1 MRVDAGVDHPD
12 GEPATP
18 RLVRVEEVTKSF
30 PGVVANDGVT
40 FEVRPGEVHALLGE
54 NGAGKTTLMNILY
67 GLYRPDSGE
76 IWVKGQRVVIRSPR
90 HAIALGIGM
99 VHQHFKLVLPH
110 TVAENVALG
119 LAGTPFWAPARVV
132 SGRLE
137 ELCGR
142 YSLAVD
148 PDRRVWELSAGE
160 QQRVEILKALIRGAE
175 VLILDEPTSVLT
187 PHEAAELFKVLERM
201 KAEGHGVI
209 FISHKLDEVLE
220 VADRITVMRRGKV
233 VGTVPA
239 AEADKPLLARM
250 MVGREVVF
258 RLTKK
263 ACAPGEAA
271 LTVEDLDA
279 RSDRGTPAL
288 KGISFALCRG
298 EILGVAGV
306 AGNGQR
312 ELVEVLTGLRR
323 ADRGRVRVLGEDMT
337 RAGARKLS
345 DAGVAHIPE
354 ERIRMGIVPALA
366 VEENLILK
374 RHHRPPFCRGGVL
387 QLAAV
392 RRFASQAIEEYR
404 IQTPN
409 PRTPA
414 KLLSGGN
421 IQKLILARELS
432 GDPALVLAAHP
443 TYGLD
448 VGATEQVR
456 EILLRQR
463 DEGVGVLLVSEDLEE
478 VTELAD
484 RIAVLFRG
492 EIMGIVL
499 AGEATLEEIGLMMAG
514 ERRAVSAVREGQ

>member
-1 MRVDAGVDHPD
+1 MAEGVGAAVQLQDI
-12 GEPATP
+12 
-18 RLVRVEEVTKSF
+18 TKAF
-30 PGVVANDGVT
+30 PGVLANDRVT
-40 FEVRPGEVHALLGE
+40 FDLQPGEVHALLGE

-67 GLYRPDSGE
+67 GLYHPDSGE
-76 IWVKGQRVVIRSPR
+76 IWVKGRRVTVRSPR

-99 VHQHFKLVLPH
+99 VHQHFKLVPPH

-119 LAGTPFWAPARVV
+119 LAGTRFWAPARAV
-132 SGRLE
+132 GRRLQ
-137 ELCGR
+137 ELSER
-142 YSLAVD
+142 YGLPVD

-187 PHEAAELFKVLERM
+187 PQEAAELFKVLERM

-209 FISHKLDEVLE
+209 FISHKLDEVLS
-220 VADRITVMRRGKV
+220 VADRVTVMRRGTV

-239 AEADKPLLARM
+239 KETDKAALARM

-258 RLTKK
+258 RLTKR
-263 ACAPGEAA
+263 ACDPGDAA
-271 LTVEDLDA
+271 LTVEDLHA

-323 ADRGRVRVLGEDMT
+323 ADRGRVRILGKDMT
-337 RAGARKLS
+337 RAGARRLS

-354 ERIRMGIVPALA
+354 ERIRMGIVPGLA
-366 VEENLILK
+366 VDENLILK
-374 RHHRPPFCRGGVL
+374 KHHRSPFCGSGIL
-387 QLAAV
+387 HLTAV
-392 RRFASQAIEEYR
+392 RNFARRAIEEYR
-404 IQTPN
+404 IMTPS

-432 GDPALVLAAHP
+432 GEPALVIAAHP

-448 VGATEQVR
+448 VGATEQIR

-478 VTELAD
+478 ITELAD

-492 EIMGIVL
+492 EIMGIVA
-499 AGEATLEEIGLMMAG
+499 AGEVTLEEIGLMMAG
-514 ERRAVSAVREGQ
+514 EKRAVSAVKEGG